1 MTTTP
6 SSTAASRREHGT
18 FRVRHPAEEWVT
30 RAIPGGA
37 LLLLATVL
45 ALLCANTPLADAYF
59 GVRDAHVGLE
69 LGPLSLDLSIGHW
82 ASDGLLAVFFF
93 LAGLELKQEFV
104 VGDLRS
110 PAKALVPIAAA
121 FGGVAVPAILYTVI
135 NLAGPAGSG
144 GGWAI
149 PAATDIAFAVA
160 ILALLGSSLPT
171 ALRTFLLTLAIVDD
185 LIAITII
192 AIFYTSDLRLGFLA
206 LALVPLAAF
215 WWLTNRREAWFK
227 KHYWTA
233 WALLLPLAVI
243 TWVLFLNSG
252 VHATIAGVVLAFL
265 VPTRGISEY
274 GKQHS
279 LSHTLEHRLR
289 PFSSAIAVPVF
300 AFFSAG
306 VAVGG
311 FTGLLEAWQSTVAL
325 GIVVGLVAGKIVGIV
340 GTSFLL
346 TRLTRATLDASLRW
360 VDMLGM
366 AAVAGIGFTV
376 SLLVSELSFAAG
388 DPMYD
393 EAKVGVLTASVLAAV
408 LGAAILLPRNRM
420 YARRAHEAG
429 DGDESGSAGRSPEGR
444 DPRAG
449 WGDVS

>member
-121 FGGVAVPAILYTVI
+121 FGGVAVPAILYTLI

-206 LALVPLAAF
+206 LALVPLGAF

-252 VHATIAGVVLAFL
+252 VHATIAGVCWPSWSPPAGSPSTGSSTRSPTPSSTGC
-265 VPTRGISEY
+265 VPSRARSRCP
-274 GKQHS
+274 S
-279 LSHTLEHRLR
+279 SR
-289 PFSSAIAVPVF
+289 SSAPASP
-300 AFFSAG
+300 SAG
-306 VAVGG
+306 SRGCSRPGSPRSRSASSSDSWP
-311 FTGLLEAWQSTVAL
+311 ARSWASSAPR
-325 GIVVGLVAGKIVGIV
+325 
-340 GTSFLL
+340 SCS
-346 TRLTRATLDASLRW
+346 RA
-360 VDMLGM
+360 
-366 AAVAGIGFTV
+366 
-376 SLLVSELSFAAG
+376 
-388 DPMYD
+388 
-393 EAKVGVLTASVLAAV
+393 
-408 LGAAILLPRNRM
+408 
-420 YARRAHEAG
+420 
-429 DGDESGSAGRSPEGR
+429 
-444 DPRAG
+444 
-449 WGDVS
+449 

>member
-1 MTTTP
+1 MTTP
-6 SSTAASRREHGT
+6 SATIRERGT
-18 FRVRHPAEEWVT
+18 YRTLLPAEDWVT

-37 LLLLATVL
+37 LLLMATVL
-45 ALLCANTPLADAYF
+45 SLLFANTPLSDLYF
-59 GVRDAHVGLE
+59 TVRDTYLGFD
-69 LGPLSLDLSIGHW
+69 LGPLSLKLTIGHW
-82 ASDGLLAVFFF
+82 AADGLLAVFFF

-110 PAKALVPIAAA
+110 PSKAMVPIAAA
-121 FGGVAVPAILYTVI
+121 FGGVAVPAIIYTVI
-135 NLAGPAGSG
+135 NLGGPPGAA

-149 PAATDIAFAVA
+149 PAATDIAFAIA

-192 AIFYTSDLRLGFLA
+192 AIFYTSDLQLWYLA
-206 LALVPLAAF
+206 LALVPMAAF
-215 WWLTNRREAWFK
+215 WWLANRREAWFK
-227 KHYWTA
+227 TRYWTA
-233 WALLLPLAVI
+233 WALLGPLALI

-265 VPTRGISEY
+265 VPVRGISPY

-306 VAVGG
+306 VALGG
-311 FTGLLEAWQSTVAL
+311 VSGLLDAWQSTVAL
-325 GIVVGLVAGKIVGIV
+325 GIIVGLVAGKILGIV
-340 GTSFLL
+340 GTSFAV
-346 TRLTRATLDASLRW
+346 TTFTSARLDSSLKW
-360 VDMLGM
+360 IDMIGM

-376 SLLVSELSFAAG
+376 SLLVSELSFEIG

-393 EAKVGVLTASVLAAV
+393 AAKVGVLTASVLAAV
-408 LGAAILLPRNRM
+408 LGAVILLPRNRM
-420 YARRAHEAG
+420 YARGSWTAPEEYDPGADRDA
-429 DGDESGSAGRSPEGR
+429 DG
-444 DPRAG
+444 
-449 WGDVS
+449 